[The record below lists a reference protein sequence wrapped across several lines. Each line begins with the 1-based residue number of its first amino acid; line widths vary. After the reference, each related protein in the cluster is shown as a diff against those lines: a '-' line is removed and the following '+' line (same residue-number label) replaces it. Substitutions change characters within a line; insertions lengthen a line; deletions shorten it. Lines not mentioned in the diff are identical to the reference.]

1 MAAAGVSRTLGAPQ
15 PEEAEDMPSRHFAP
29 RGGYFVWYVNA
40 NWRRPPLTVSTRP
53 HADVCPPTWHF
64 STKKRPASRGFA
76 SRGQGRL
83 VLKAGGR
90 AHGRMGG
97 GAAGRST
104 GPPQR
109 RAPARHGPQ
118 PAPTATYF
126 RHGLHEAFFVFRNS
140 EPFHLVVGGTSQLA
154 GEWAPLLCHRLRDF
168 LVEAGRKKSQQ
179 HPKGFPGG
187 PPPQY

>member
-1 MAAAGVSRTLGAPQ
+1 MVCKRKLAP
-15 PEEAEDMPSRHFAP
+15 PPIDRFDPSARRRMPPDLALF
-29 RGGYFVWYVNA
+29 
-40 NWRRPPLTVSTRP
+40 
-53 HADVCPPTWHF
+53 DQ
-64 STKKRPASRGFA
+64 KRAASRGFA
-76 SRGQGRL
+76 SHGQGRL

-118 PAPTATYF
+118 PAPTATSF

>member
-1 MAAAGVSRTLGAPQ
+1 
-15 PEEAEDMPSRHFAP
+15 MPSHHFGP
-29 RGGYFVWYVNA
+29 MGGYFVWFVHA

-97 GAAGRST
+97 GAVGRST

-126 RHGLHEAFFVFRNS
+126 RHGLHEAFFFVRSS
-140 EPFHLVVGGTSQLA
+140 EHFHLVVGGASPLV

-168 LVEAGRKKSQQ
+168 LVEAGRKKKPAAPQGIPRRS
-179 HPKGFPGG
+179 PTPVLTG
-187 PPPQY
+187 PCVA